1 MIIVLV
7 LGIFALMVLKN
18 FISKLPTGK
27 NTENKLIEE
36 TPRSPDE
43 EEVVEMSP
51 RLELNKHEAKS
62 QKEQHINEINEAIM
76 AAPEEAAKLLTSFI
90 KE

>member
-1 MIIVLV
+1 
-7 LGIFALMVLKN
+7 
-18 FISKLPTGK
+18 
-27 NTENKLIEE
+27 
-36 TPRSPDE
+36 
-43 EEVVEMSP
+43 MSP